1 MLLKIYRYR
10 NRKLKFLHIWHLS
23 IHGIKSLDVLHV
35 GSLHSPSSLGLPA
48 GSSLHLGDFLVVEVG
63 ISAGQFGSAEGNLG
77 GCSGFLGVPK
87 T

>member
-23 IHGIKSLDVLHV
+23 IHGIKSLDVLHD
-35 GSLHSPSSLGLPA
+35 GLHSPSSLGFPA